1 MKRLVLFAA
10 LAFAIPGG
18 ANMAAAAELPAYQS
32 MGFPITAVQMSVVG
46 SRNVR
51 EVSSVPTLTAG
62 GMPASPHQI
71 AVLAAHKRI
80 VGELAGKPANGRGVK
95 TR

>member
-10 LAFAIPGG
+10 LAVAIPWR
-18 ANMAAAAELPAYQS
+18 ANMAAAAELPAYQLT
-32 MGFPITAVQMSVVG
+32 GFPITAVQMAVVG

-51 EVSSVPTLTAG
+51 EVPPAPALTAG

-71 AVLAAHKRI
+71 AVLAARKRI
-80 VGELAGKPANGRGVK
+80 VGELAGKSATGGGVK